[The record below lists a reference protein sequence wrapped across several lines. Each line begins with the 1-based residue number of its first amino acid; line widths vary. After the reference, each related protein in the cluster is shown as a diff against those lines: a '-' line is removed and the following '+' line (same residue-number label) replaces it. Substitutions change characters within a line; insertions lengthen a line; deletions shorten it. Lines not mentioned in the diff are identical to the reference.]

1 MFNVLRTSKS
11 AVASASA
18 QRVTRSI
25 ATSSATL
32 SKTEGKGVGVQEQAT
47 PGGPSP
53 DEIAQ
58 SDAAFDGSRPDPVSS
73 TEGVEQET
81 GKPFASGTTAGNP
94 QGSPVASKVGDKNE
108 KQSGNTLAGGRPH
121 LDNPTES
128 DK

>member
-1 MFNVLRTSKS
+1 MFNVLTTSKS
-11 AVASASA
+11 AVASASATATA

-25 ATSSATL
+25 ATSSAAL

-73 TEGVEQET
+73 TQGVEQEVSN
-81 GKPFASGTTAGNP
+81 GV
-94 QGSPVASKVGDKNE
+94 QH
-108 KQSGNTLAGGRPH
+108 Q
-121 LDNPTES
+121 
-128 DK
+128 